1 MKWELQR
8 CRVEGGDEEGRAN
21 APLLDELRRPVSVDL
36 EGVTPQRTLKVL
48 VGLWTL
54 VYSFS
59 KTVHS
64 RDKITH
70 DETSHGPAHTLVFL
84 AGAFAASS
92 MLGVPAR
99 FWSMLL
105 TQIFWVALICGS
117 I

>member
-1 MKWELQR
+1 MRDRDGEL
-8 CRVEGGDEEGRAN
+8 

-36 EGVTPQRTLKVL
+36 EGVTPQRALKVL

-84 AGAFAASS
+84 AGAFAASAAA
-92 MLGVPAR
+92 LAARTAPPPAPLAR
-99 FWSMLL
+99 PSSHCRNL
-105 TQIFWVALICGS
+105 TA
-117 I
+117 